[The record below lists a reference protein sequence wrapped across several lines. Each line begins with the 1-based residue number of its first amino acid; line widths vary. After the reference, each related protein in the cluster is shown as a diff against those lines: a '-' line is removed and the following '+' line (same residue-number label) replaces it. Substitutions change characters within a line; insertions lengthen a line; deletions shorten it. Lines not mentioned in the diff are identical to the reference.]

1 PETVKARWK
10 KRTQMTVE
18 EHAAGTFEGWQKGK
32 IPAMPSQL
40 SERTVG
46 RQRTDRSR
54 IGGRRLRSCP
64 AWRDHEWPDQLA
76 QEAAGKGL
84 VNSVVLRLF
93 VFRHV
98 ESAEE
103 TINPRQESRIILVHI
118 SRAIVGVMPV
128 VESRSCDEPL

>member
-1 PETVKARWK
+1 MKARWK

-18 EHAAGTFEGWQKGK
+18 EDAAATFEGWQKGK
-32 IPAMPSQL
+32 IRPMPIQL

-54 IGGRRLRSCP
+54 IGGSRLRP
-64 AWRDHEWPDQLA
+64 AWRDQERPDQLA

-93 VFRHV
+93 VFRQV

-103 TINPRQESRIILVHI
+103 TIDQRQESRIILVHI

-128 VESRSCDEPL
+128 VESRSCNEPL